1 MTSSSKQLKD
11 LCRVED
17 AERSHKLVGNPA
29 IRFIPQGTLED
40 GEACETFTLD
50 LKLAPTTKSSSMTV
64 DEEGKAEE
72 GQVTKDKSTYKQK
85 FKNLCTGSA
94 EEYIK

>member
-50 LKLAPTTKSSSMTV
+50 LKLATTTKSSTMAV
-64 DEEGKAEE
+64 DEEGKE
-72 GQVTKDKSTYKQK
+72 
-85 FKNLCTGSA
+85 
-94 EEYIK
+94 

>member
-11 LCRVED
+11 LYRMED
-17 AERSHKLVGNPA
+17 AERSYKQVVNPA

-40 GEACETFTLD
+40 SEACETFTLD

-64 DEEGKAEE
+64 DEEGK
-72 GQVTKDKSTYKQK
+72 
-85 FKNLCTGSA
+85 
-94 EEYIK
+94 